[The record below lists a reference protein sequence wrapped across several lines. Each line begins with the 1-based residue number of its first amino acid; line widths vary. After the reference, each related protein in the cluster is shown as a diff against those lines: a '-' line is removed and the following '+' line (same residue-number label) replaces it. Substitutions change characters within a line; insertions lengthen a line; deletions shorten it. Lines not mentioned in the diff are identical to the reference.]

1 MRVYQTRR
9 NTGKTTMLVSW
20 LSRESNRILI
30 VHSAQERD
38 RLLKKYPHI
47 SGHRIVTAQHALDG
61 RIRGLY
67 PHPELAIDN
76 LDLILPYIFGG
87 SIGPITMTGEE

>member
-1 MRVYQTRR
+1 MRVYQTGR

-20 LSRESNRILI
+20 LERETNRILI

-38 RLLKKYPHI
+38 RLLKDYPHI
-47 SGHRIVTAQHALDG
+47 SANQIVTAQQVLNG
-61 RIRGLY
+61 GIRGRY
-67 PHPELAIDN
+67 PRPELGIDN

-87 SIGPITMTGEE
+87 SIGPITMTGAE